1 MKIKDNLKIRNVA
14 GENIV
19 ILQDQ
24 KVSDMTKLLSLN
36 ATSKYLWEQLKG
48 KDFEV
53 EDVKKT
59 LLDHWDI
66 DDTLA
71 SQDAQK
77 WVDLLKAN
85 GAIQ

>member
-85 GAIQ
+85 GAIR

>member
-59 LLDHWDI
+59 LLDRWDI
-66 DDTLA
+66 DDALA

-85 GAIQ
+85 GAIR